1 MWTLPGAIY
10 TSSADGEINLSD
22 SRMWRWVMSVL
33 GIDLRASQKKPSA
46 IAILDSQS
54 HLTELG
60 SFNEDSELTEQV
72 ARVQPGLIAIGAPLN
87 LPLGFCCLDQ
97 TCDCQFAVPDRKGR
111 LFELELAKMGISC
124 FYTNKG
130 SIIRELIYRG
140 IRLSHDLKTEGYNV
154 IEVYPH
160 ATKMLLFGD
169 KVPPKSSAASVS
181 YMIGHLATLVSGLED
196 HADDLNQNTCD
207 AIINAYTGQLHAQSD
222 TDVLGDPEEGILVL
236 PKLPT

>member
-1 MWTLPGAIY
+1 
-10 TSSADGEINLSD
+10 
-22 SRMWRWVMSVL
+22 MSVL
-33 GIDLRASQKKPSA
+33 GVDLRASRKKPSS

-54 HLTELG
+54 HLTELC
-60 SFNEDSELTEQV
+60 SFYEDSEFIK
-72 ARVQPGLIAIGAPLN
+72 RVDDIQPDLVAIGAPLN
-87 LPLGFCCLDQ
+87 LPSGFCCLDQ
-97 TCDCQFAVPDRKGR
+97 TCECHFSVPNRKGR
-111 LFELELAKMGISC
+111 LLELELAKMGISC

-140 IRLSHDLKTEGYNV
+140 ILLSKTLRDAGHDV

-169 KVPPKSSAASVS
+169 KVPPKNSSISVS
-181 YMIGHLATLVSGLED
+181 YMIGHLTPLVSGMEE
-196 HADDLNQNTCD
+196 HAGDLDRNTCD

-236 PKLPT
+236 PKLPK